1 MKKLLTILGLT
12 SLSVLP
18 AFSVLSCNPYY
29 WLRSLK
35 IIKEPIYN
43 ADKTECLRIGYVL
56 DRKTNKI
63 QIIDFLPTTKKVPS
77 VLPKEITSLKAAFA
91 DNKNKTI
98 DGIQYWDTSNVTDME
113 YMFYGAENF
122 NQPIGNWDVSNV
134 IDMTKMFAGATNFNQ
149 DISTKKITR
158 SNGSKY
164 LAWDTSNVEDMFAM
178 FDGAKNFN
186 QPIGNWDTSN
196 VTFMSSMFR
205 EATSFNQDI
214 SKWDVSSVTGM
225 SLMFAG
231 ASNFNQDL
239 SKWNVS
245 QVKYFKSFAID
256 SKPNWKPKHKPKFN
270 WVIN

>member
-18 AFSVLSCNPYY
+18 AFSVLSCNSYY

-43 ADKTECLRIGYVL
+43 ADKTECLQIGYVL
-56 DRKTNKI
+56 DQKTNKI
-63 QIIDFLPTTKKVPS
+63 QIIDFLPTTKKVPK
-77 VLPKEITSLKAAFA
+77 VLPKEITSLELAFYR
-91 DNKNKTI
+91 NQNTYI
-98 DGIQYWDTSNVTDME
+98 DGIQHWDTSNVRDMNS
-113 YMFYGAENF
+113 MFYQAKNF
-122 NQPIGNWDVSNV
+122 NQSIGNWDVSNV

-158 SNGSKY
+158 SNESKY
-164 LAWDTSNVEDMFAM
+164 LAWDTSNVEYMSSMFN
-178 FDGAKNFN
+178 GAQNFN

-196 VTFMSSMFR
+196 VTYMGYMFDG
-205 EATSFNQDI
+205 ATSFNQDI

-225 SLMFAG
+225 SRMFAG

-256 SKPNWKPKHKPKFN
+256 SNPNWKPKHKPKFN
-270 WVIN
+270 WAIS

>member
-29 WLRSLK
+29 WHQSLRT
-35 IIKEPIYN
+35 IKKPIYN
-43 ADKTECLRIGYVL
+43 TDKTECLEIGYFENWN
-56 DRKTNKI
+56 DEI

-77 VLPKEITSLKAAFA
+77 VLPKEIISLRRAFQA
-91 DNKNKTI
+91 NKNKSI
-98 DGIQYWDTSNVTDME
+98 DGIQHWDTSNIRDMSS
-113 YMFYGAENF
+113 MFYQATKF
-122 NQPIGNWDVSNV
+122 NQPIGNWNTSNV
-134 IDMTKMFAGATNFNQ
+134 TDMSWMFFGAKNFNQ

-164 LAWDTSNVEDMFAM
+164 LAWDTSNVEY
-178 FDGAKNFN
+178 
-186 QPIGNWDTSN
+186 
-196 VTFMSSMFR
+196 MSSMFR

-225 SLMFAG
+225 RSIFDG
-231 ASNFNQDL
+231 ATNFNQDL

-245 QVKYFKSFAID
+245 QVVVFKNFAID
-256 SKPNWKPKHKPKFN
+256 SNPNWKPKHKPKFN
-270 WVIN
+270 RAIS

>member
-29 WLRSLK
+29 GLRSLK

-43 ADKTECLRIGYVL
+43 ADKTECLEIGYFENWK
-56 DRKTNKI
+56 DEI

-77 VLPKEITSLKAAFA
+77 VLPKEIISLRRAFQA
-91 DNKNKTI
+91 NKNKSI
-98 DGIQYWDTSNVTDME
+98 DGIQHWDTSNIRDMSS
-113 YMFYGAENF
+113 MFYQATKF
-122 NQPIGNWDVSNV
+122 NQPIGNWNTSNV
-134 IDMTKMFAGATNFNQ
+134 TDMSWMFLGATNFNQ

-164 LAWDTSNVEDMFAM
+164 LAWDTSNVEYMSGMFWEAT
-178 FDGAKNFN
+178 NFN

-196 VTFMSSMFR
+196 IRDMSSMFR

-225 SLMFAG
+225 RSIFDG
-231 ASNFNQDL
+231 ATNFNQDL

-245 QVKYFKSFAID
+245 QVVVFKNFAID
-256 SKPNWKPKHKPKFN
+256 SNPNWKPKHKPKFN
-270 WVIN
+270 RAIS

>member
-1 MKKLLTILGLT
+1 MRKLLTILGLT

-18 AFSVLSCNPYY
+18 AFSVLSCKPYY
-29 WLRSLK
+29 WLRSSK
-35 IIKEPIYN
+35 IFKEPIYN
-43 ADKTECLRIGYVL
+43 ADKTECLQIGYFL
-56 DRKTNKI
+56 NQKTNKV

-98 DGIQYWDTSNVTDME
+98 DGIQYWDTSNVTDMAN
-113 YMFYGAENF
+113 MFLGAKNF

-149 DISTKKITR
+149 DISTRKITR

-164 LAWDTSNVEDMFAM
+164 LAWDTSNVEYMSSMFYQAT
-178 FDGAKNFN
+178 NFN
-186 QPIGNWDTSN
+186 QPIGSWNTSN
-196 VTFMSSMFR
+196 VTFMWLMFSG
-205 EATSFNQDI
+205 ATSFNQDI
-214 SKWDVSSVTGM
+214 SKWDVSSVTDM
-225 SLMFAG
+225 SWMFAG

-245 QVKYFKSFAID
+245 QVVDFKKFAID
-256 SKPNWKPKHKPKFN
+256 SNPNWKPKHKPKFN
-270 WVIN
+270 RVIN

>member
-43 ADKTECLRIGYVL
+43 ADKTECLQIGYVL
-56 DRKTNKI
+56 DQKTNKI
-63 QIIDFLPTTKKVPS
+63 QIDQFPETIKKVPS

-91 DNKNKTI
+91 DNKNITI

-113 YMFYGAENF
+113 YMFYEAKNF
-122 NQPIGNWDVSNV
+122 NQPIDNWNTSNV

-158 SNGSKY
+158 FNESKY

-178 FDGAKNFN
+178 FEGAKNFN

-196 VTFMSSMFR
+196 VTDMRWMFNG
-205 EATSFNQDI
+205 AASFNQDI
-214 SKWDVSSVTGM
+214 SKWDVSSVTDM
-225 SLMFAG
+225 SFMFKG
-231 ASNFNQDL
+231 VQNFNQDL

-245 QVKYFKSFAID
+245 QVKHFKSFAID
-256 SKPNWKPKHKPKFN
+256 SNPNLKPKHKPRF
-270 WVIN
+270 